1 MEVQQ
6 RSYERWISLS
16 AMIVLLATTIISL
29 IWYGHI
35 TESKLTFSHAVTIVI
50 AVELAVSIVL
60 LRRRSLAVVRAF
72 FTSVTH
78 PLNLALFRI
87 VVFWGIFREV
97 RLAGK
102 TLIPFTRIPAGL
114 QVAPWG
120 MGTILHHLP
129 INQPWATTAAVLV
142 LILSATGLIG
152 LFSRTS
158 ALLCFVFG
166 LYALGI
172 PQFYGKVDH
181 YNHLIWFAAILAVS
195 PCGDFLAVDAIFAA
209 RRRADRGI
217 TEPPEPSREY
227 ALPLR
232 FVMLLIGII
241 YFFPGFW
248 KLWDG
253 GVEWV
258 FSDNLQKQLYLFWT
272 WSFNSTWLPS
282 FRIDRYPLLCR
293 LGAAGA
299 LLFELLFIFGIFSR
313 QLRWLA
319 AVGGVA
325 FHRMTMEVMRIG
337 FVSLQWSYLA
347 LFDWHPV
354 FRTVGRWLYRENMFF
369 LYDGDCGK
377 CRRTVASLRVCD
389 VLERVT
395 YINSRD
401 REAVRD
407 AGVIWVNA
415 DPMKAHAY
423 AEVEKS
429 GWAGFQ
435 AYGALAR
442 RVPLLWPLIPILYPI
457 LYSLPPGIGQSIHRQ
472 TSNTPA
478 HSVADS
484 KSYRTE
490 SEGRRARLSVII
502 GVGTALVLICS
513 FCGARKTVSG
523 WPFACYPTFSS
534 PAAEK
539 LDTLAMVAQT
549 SSGETFPVEIKAISY
564 ERLYWLLSGTLR
576 TRDPLLQQDRLRE
589 LWTFAVRSDPTLT
602 RATSVKFFRQ
612 TLWTSPELWKSNPV
626 DQQLL
631 FELDFA
637 P

>member
-457 LYSLPPGIGQSIHRQ
+457 LYSLPPHKVAVRGTVLRFHQPVQRIDSGGKHTFIAASRSRQQHGLGQPCVAVSHNVFEPFPVRALDRQIHIEQPLSQGESYALGVAVSRVCMQVLMKPQHGVGAGTRTVEVDHGRQGILEQSPGG
-472 TSNTPA
+472 S
-478 HSVADS
+478 S
-484 KSYRTE
+484 KS
-490 SEGRRARLSVII
+490 VI
-502 GVGTALVLICS
+502 
-513 FCGARKTVSG
+513 R
-523 WPFACYPTFSS
+523 
-534 PAAEK
+534 
-539 LDTLAMVAQT
+539 
-549 SSGETFPVEIKAISY
+549 
-564 ERLYWLLSGTLR
+564 
-576 TRDPLLQQDRLRE
+576 
-589 LWTFAVRSDPTLT
+589 
-602 RATSVKFFRQ
+602 
-612 TLWTSPELWKSNPV
+612 
-626 DQQLL
+626 
-631 FELDFA
+631 
-637 P
+637 